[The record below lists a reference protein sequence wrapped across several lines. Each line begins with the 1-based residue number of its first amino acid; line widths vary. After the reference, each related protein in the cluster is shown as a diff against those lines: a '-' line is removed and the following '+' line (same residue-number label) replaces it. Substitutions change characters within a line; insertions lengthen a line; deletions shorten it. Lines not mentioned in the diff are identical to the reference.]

1 MIFCRLSAERLTPF
15 VSSCKANNVGTPLPF
30 SISDSRSFYQSC
42 MCLACSRNLS
52 RLPQRATWNRTSCAF
67 FQLLL
72 RCSAM
77 LRPALFSL
85 TASLLAPVL
94 AVQVPLKSSYP
105 WQDKHSAILS
115 DTDPTEW
122 NLDKSPNPNNT
133 DHLVFETVYSL
144 LQHWPNTRMR
154 NGR

>member
-1 MIFCRLSAERLTPF
+1 
-15 VSSCKANNVGTPLPF
+15 
-30 SISDSRSFYQSC
+30 
-42 MCLACSRNLS
+42 
-52 RLPQRATWNRTSCAF
+52 
-67 FQLLL
+67 
-72 RCSAM
+72 M
-77 LRPALFSL
+77 LRAALFSL

-94 AVQVPLKSSYP
+94 AVQVPLEFSYP
-105 WQDKHSAILS
+105 WQDKHSAIFS